1 MANKTLTNIKNWFNI
16 LDIENV
22 TIKFTGKTITI
33 NDQNFR
39 IPAPA
44 KGYDYSRHIK
54 FEEKVTSYVQTL
66 FPKGMIKKV
75 EEKYD
80 TLLNDLK
87 SQNIFVNFTYVNY
100 GVSAPREIKNG
111 IENAKRLI
119 KYVES
124 HPEFDEIIEK
134 YEAYRNLMEHD
145 WDDITAE

>member
-1 MANKTLTNIKNWFNI
+1 MKTLTNIKNWFNV
-16 LDIENV
+16 LDIKDV

-33 NDQNFR
+33 NDQSFR
-39 IPAPA
+39 IPSPV
-44 KGYDYSRHIK
+44 KGYDFSRHIK
-54 FEEKVTSYVQTL
+54 FEEKVIDYVQTL
-66 FPKGMIKKV
+66 FPKGMIKEI

-80 TLLNDLK
+80 ILLNDLK

-124 HPEFDEIIEK
+124 HPEFDDIIEK
-134 YEAYRNLMEHD
+134 YEAYRNLLEHD
-145 WDDITAE
+145 WDDMTAE